1 MKLSFVQGH
10 DLRQA
15 RQSDRTLARA
25 ENQYAAKRSQRKYAS
40 LRGFMTD
47 APHSAPQ
54 SPENLSILDRA
65 RTAYQANRRRIG
77 TVAAIL
83 VALLLA
89 WHAVNGRNG
98 LSSWQQK
105 RAEDKALAQEI
116 EQLTAENAHLSQH
129 VDRLKSDPG
138 AIEYE
143 ARLRLRYARP
153 NEIIYALP
161 PTPDSSKAAPA
172 TK

>member
-1 MKLSFVQGH
+1 MPESPKSAAETPDKLSPQ
-10 DLRQA
+10 
-15 RQSDRTLARA
+15 
-25 ENQYAAKRSQRKYAS
+25 QRVW
-40 LRGFMTD
+40 T
-47 APHSAPQ
+47 
-54 SPENLSILDRA
+54 N
-65 RTAYQANRRRIG
+65 YQANRRRIG

-83 VALLLA
+83 FALFLT

-116 EQLTAENAHLSQH
+116 EQLTQENARLSEH

-153 NEIIYALP
+153 NEVIYALP
-161 PTPDSSKAAPA
+161 GKPEPPRQAAP
-172 TK
+172 TQ